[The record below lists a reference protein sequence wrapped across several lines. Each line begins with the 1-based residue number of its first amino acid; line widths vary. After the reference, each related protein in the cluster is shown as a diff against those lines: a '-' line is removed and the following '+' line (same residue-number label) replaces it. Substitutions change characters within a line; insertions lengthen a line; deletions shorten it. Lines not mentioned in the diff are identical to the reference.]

1 KGLPVAQQ
9 FIAANYH
16 DPYEISKMM
25 IISMA
30 PCVVEFP
37 ILGDGYSP
45 MEEEFKREMFNRD
58 FKDVYYLVQFLYDK
72 ISHLMDK
79 EEYTIE
85 FDDRCDVVFVGERWM
100 PIIAERMA
108 RFYVSYMYPNESDFP
123 DHHKKFMAWPLADVN
138 EDRKSTRLNSSH
150 VKSSYAVF
158 CLK

>member
-1 KGLPVAQQ
+1 SLFFSLPY
-9 FIAANYH
+9 FI
-16 DPYEISKMM
+16 
-25 IISMA
+25 
-30 PCVVEFP
+30 VQLFFP
-37 ILGDGYSP
+37 TRRSSDL
-45 MEEEFKREMFNRD
+45 
-58 FKDVYYLVQFLYDK
+58 
-72 ISHLMDK
+72 K